1 MIKLSKRL
9 QAIADMVTKGYV
21 TADIGTDHGY
31 IPIYLIQTGKIFRA
45 LAMDVNPGP
54 LERAREHIQRAGL
67 EDRIQVRLSDGFAAL
82 KQGEAEC
89 AVVAGMGGGL
99 MLRILKEGG
108 DRIQD
113 MKELILQPQS
123 EIASVRAGIR
133 ELGFEI
139 RDEDMV
145 KEDGKYYPLMRI
157 VPAKEPEGSR
167 KSQEQ
172 LQMEDMFGPV
182 LLAKKHPVLQEWIH
196 REKHINE
203 RILEQLPSN
212 EKARRMEVE
221 EKVGLLDQAVFQMNK
236 DRKQ

>member
-1 MIKLSKRL
+1 MWNATD
-9 QAIADMVTKGYV
+9 AIA
-21 TADIGTDHGY
+21 
-31 IPIYLIQTGKIFRA
+31 L
-45 LAMDVNPGP
+45 
-54 LERAREHIQRAGL
+54 
-67 EDRIQVRLSDGFAAL
+67 RLSDGLEAL
-82 KQGEAEC
+82 NPGEAD
-89 AVVAGMGGGL
+89 AILIAGMGGGT
-99 MLRILKEGG
+99 ILHILG
-108 DRIQD
+108 DGWEKARSA
-113 MKELILQPQS
+113 KELILQPQS

-157 VPAKEPEGSR
+157 VPTEEPEGSR
-167 KSQEQ
+167 KSPEQ

-182 LLAKKHPVLQEWIH
+182 LLAKKHPVLLEWIH

>member
-31 IPIYLIQTGKIFRA
+31 IPIYLIQTGKISRA

-54 LERAREHIQRAGL
+54 LARAREHIQRAGL

-108 DRIQD
+108 DRIRD

-167 KSQEQ
+167 KSPEQ

-182 LLAKKHPVLQEWIH
+182 LLAKKHPVLLEWIH